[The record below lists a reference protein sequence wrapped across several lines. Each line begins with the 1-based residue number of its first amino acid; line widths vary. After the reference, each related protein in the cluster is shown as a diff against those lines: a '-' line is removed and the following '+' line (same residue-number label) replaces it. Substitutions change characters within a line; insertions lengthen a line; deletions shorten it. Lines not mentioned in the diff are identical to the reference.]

1 MDTDASD
8 VEIKLNDQNIVAKT
22 WSLTNSVRGS
32 QQCEAKS
39 GLLVRPQHGAQLRF
53 WAKEKWGG
61 LKQKTLK
68 ELTTK
73 QRPSEQVKMIQY
85 GNKISLYK
93 SWKLVALWLERCM
106 SRKHRWNPSCQD
118 ASVCGP
124 LQYLLHSKQWVT
136 GGILTTYMTRENISI
151 YTVDIKSWR
160 LVGLWFYNYRACM
173 SRKHHWKPQLPGWK
187 CL

>member
-22 WSLTNSVRGS
+22 WSLTNSARGS

-39 GLLVRPQHGAQLRF
+39 GLLVRPRHEAQLRF
-53 WAKEKWGG
+53 WAKEKWNG

-73 QRPSEQVKMIQY
+73 QRPSERVKMIKY
-85 GNKISLYK
+85 GKKKNSLYR

-106 SRKHRWNPSCQD
+106 SRKHR
-118 ASVCGP
+118 
-124 LQYLLHSKQWVT
+124 
-136 GGILTTYMTRENISI
+136 
-151 YTVDIKSWR
+151 
-160 LVGLWFYNYRACM
+160 
-173 SRKHHWKPQLPGWK
+173 
-187 CL
+187 